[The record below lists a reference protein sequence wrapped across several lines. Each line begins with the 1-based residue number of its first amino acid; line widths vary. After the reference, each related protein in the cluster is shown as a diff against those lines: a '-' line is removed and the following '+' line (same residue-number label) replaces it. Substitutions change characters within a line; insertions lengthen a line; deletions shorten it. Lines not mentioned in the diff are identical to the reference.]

1 MDARINELIGQ
12 LQSQAIDRRTFMV
25 RASALGMSAF
35 AIGAA
40 LRASGVAAQDAS
52 PTVPA
57 EERELPPETSP
68 EPASQEGAQSLSPEN
83 LGSPGVEH
91 ITDTSKG
98 MIKLYS
104 SWPLT
109 GASEQIGGDS
119 VESVRFALE
128 LYGNAAGGF
137 ALEYEALDDGIAAN
151 NGSWDATKEAE
162 NATMVVNDQDAMVYI
177 ATYNSGA
184 AAVAIPIMNSAD
196 PGPMAM
202 ISPANTAV
210 GLTKEYEFV
219 NEGEPELYYPEGK
232 RNYMRV
238 VPADDIQG
246 AAAAN
251 FAFNSLGAESAYV
264 LHDNQIYGKGVATV
278 FQRTFEELGGEIL
291 GFEAFDPDAPD
302 YQAVMTSIADAA
314 PDIIYLGAIVNLNAS
329 KLLQDM
335 RSLMP
340 ADQVAFMGPD
350 GLINQ
355 AFIEG
360 AGEAAEGAY
369 ITFGGLP
376 PTALQGAGAEWYE
389 QMKSRLNR
397 EPDAYSV
404 YAFEAAVVTI
414 QGIDKA
420 QVKERVPILDAMFST
435 EGFRG
440 LLGTWSFLETGD
452 TNSTTISLNVV
463 QDGQI
468 TFQEEIAPPA

>member
-1 MDARINELIGQ
+1 MDPRTNELIEQ
-12 LQSQAIDRRTFMV
+12 LRTQAIDRRTFMV
-25 RASALGMSAF
+25 RASALGLSAF
-35 AIGAA
+35 AAGAA
-40 LRASGVAAQDAS
+40 LRAAGVSAQDAS
-52 PTVPA
+52 PAASP

-68 EPASQEGAQSLSPEN
+68 EAASQQGAETLSPETI
-83 LGSPGVEH
+83 GEPGVEH
-91 ITDTSKG
+91 ISDTSKG
-98 MIKLYS
+98 TIKLYS

-119 VESVRFALE
+119 VESIRFALE

-162 NATMVVNDQDAMVYI
+162 NASQVVNDEDAMVYI

-184 AAVAIPIMNSAD
+184 AAVAIPIMNAAD

-210 GLTKEYEFV
+210 GLSKDYEFV
-219 NEGEPELYYPEGK
+219 DEGEPELYYPAGK

-246 AAAAN
+246 AASAN
-251 FAFNSLGAESAYV
+251 FAYSTLGTRTAYV

-278 FQRTFEELGGEIL
+278 FERTFEALGGEIL
-291 GFEAFDPDAPD
+291 GFEAFDADAPD
-302 YQAVMTSIADAA
+302 YQAVMTSIADTA

-355 AFIEG
+355 AFVDG

-369 ITFGGLP
+369 ITFAGLP
-376 PTALQGAGAEWYE
+376 PNALQGAGAEWYT
-389 QMKSRLNR
+389 QMQERLDR
-397 EPDAYSV
+397 EPDAYAV
-404 YAFEAAVVTI
+404 YAFEAAVVAI

-420 QVKERVPILDAMFST
+420 QVKERVPILDAMFAT

-440 LLGTWSFLETGD
+440 LLGTWSFLPTGD